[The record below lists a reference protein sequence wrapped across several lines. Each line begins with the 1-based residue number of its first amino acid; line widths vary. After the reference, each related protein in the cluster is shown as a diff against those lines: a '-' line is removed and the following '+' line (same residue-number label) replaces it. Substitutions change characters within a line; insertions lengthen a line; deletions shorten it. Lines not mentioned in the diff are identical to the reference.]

1 MYINYTLENNKITNI
16 TFNNYKF
23 NYKNIII
30 IIKNI
35 EIY

>member
-1 MYINYTLENNKITNI
+1 MAINYKLENNKITNI

-23 NYKNIII
+23 NYKNINI

-35 EIY
+35 KKY